1 MRVAARPSKAMGMTV
16 DEAVEADWQYFCAHP
31 DEDEYIREFVAGEF
45 GKAELPQIPDGFRF
59 ATHVSVKMR
68 QEGKP
73 VGRCRRLMM
82 VSGQR
87 QSQGW
92 WW

>member
-1 MRVAARPSKAMGMTV
+1 MSV
-16 DEAVEADWQYFCAHP
+16 DEALAADRAHFEAHP
-31 DEDEYIREFVAGEF
+31 EQDAYIREFVPGEF

-73 VGRCRRLMM
+73 VGSGGNLRDGGGRSGAPPPQRRPE
-82 VSGQR
+82 
-87 QSQGW
+87 
-92 WW
+92 